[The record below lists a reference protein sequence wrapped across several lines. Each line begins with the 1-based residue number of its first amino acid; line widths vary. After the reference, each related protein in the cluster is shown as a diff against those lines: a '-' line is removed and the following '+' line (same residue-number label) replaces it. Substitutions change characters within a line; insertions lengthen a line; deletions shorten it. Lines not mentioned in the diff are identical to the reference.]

1 MNTLVLAALS
11 AGLAT
16 ASTLTY
22 TDFSTVAGLTLNGDA
37 TQIGNALRLVRTSER
52 GGLQSERLLTIRTSL
67 RGSPTI
73 PSRSCFNVYLNTTSS
88 QPLSPVM
95 SANLDLAG
103 TIGASN
109 MFVGFGA
116 GTGGAFGDNDIL
128 NSTFTTTECRNHAAS
143 LVSAS
148 RSGCSYWPGSKPYFT
163 EMST

>member
-1 MNTLVLAALS
+1 VNTLVLAALS

-88 QPLSPVM
+88 QPLGPVM
-95 SANLDLAG
+95 SRTWIWQARSEPPTCSSGSAQEPVARLAT
-103 TIGASN
+103 TI
-109 MFVGFGA
+109 F
-116 GTGGAFGDNDIL
+116 
-128 NSTFTTTECRNHAAS
+128 
-143 LVSAS
+143 
-148 RSGCSYWPGSKPYFT
+148 
-163 EMST
+163 